1 MLHVKHG
8 ADSLLAVQKAAEY
21 IGIELEQR
29 QLEQFE
35 RFHTFLRDEA
45 MSAGGV
51 GPNETG
57 RLWRRHIADA
67 VLFGIGF
74 DRADDCLDVGCGVG
88 LPGIPLAILFPNT
101 DFVLLDRAGRRV
113 DMARRA
119 CSILGLD
126 NSRVVQGD
134 VAAVDRQYHRIVS
147 RASLPPDRLMIH
159 VKHLLRKPDGIA
171 MIGLSHGEMAPQQA
185 EDDTGFRTRIVR
197 IPGEVL
203 DTTPSLLR
211 IEAT

>member
-1 MLHVKHG
+1 M
-8 ADSLLAVQKAAEY
+8 LAVQKAAEY

-29 QLEQFE
+29 QLDQFE
-35 RFHTFLRDEA
+35 LFHSFLRNEA
-45 MSAGGV
+45 ILAGGI
-51 GPNETG
+51 GPNEKE

-67 VLFGIGF
+67 VLFGIEFG
-74 DRADDCLDVGCGVG
+74 RADDCLDIGSGMG
-88 LPGIPLAILFPNT
+88 LPGIPLAILFPDT
-101 DFVLLDRAGRRV
+101 EFVLLDRAGRRV
-113 DMARRA
+113 ALSRRA

-126 NSRVVQGD
+126 NTSVIQGD
-134 VAAVDRQYHRIVS
+134 VVAVDRRYHRIVS
-147 RASLPPDRLMIH
+147 RASLPPDQLLLH

-171 MIGLSHGEMAPQQA
+171 IIGLSHNESALREAQD
-185 EDDTGFRTRIVR
+185 ETGFRTRVVR